1 MQEGVEVEVLENIH
15 VAIARVCKIHA
26 TLIVELSC
34 VRKVLVM
41 GGEGKGLTPEL
52 SKPRL
57 PPCKGSDCWE
67 TTLVFAVGAG
77 GWPFVTGW
85 TAPFWKLFGWTGV
98 IGVAGVGVAPAL
110 SASADGVAPALRAA
124 VDPFFVAR
132 CHQCQ
137 HFYKKNPLNAIEYTF
152 ALLSLDSAFFFG
164 LVLLVWD
171 GVGGAGVC

>member
-1 MQEGVEVEVLENIH
+1 VQEGVEVEVLENIH

-26 TLIVELSC
+26 ICKVELSF
-34 VRKVLVM
+34 VREVLVI
-41 GGEGKGLTPEL
+41 GGERLTAEV
-52 SKPRL
+52 SKLRP
-57 PPCKGSDCWE
+57 PPCKGSDCCE

-110 SASADGVAPALRAA
+110 SASADGVAPALRFA

-137 HFYKKNPLNAIEYTF
+137 HFYKKIH
-152 ALLSLDSAFFFG
+152 
-164 LVLLVWD
+164 
-171 GVGGAGVC
+171 